1 MFDNT
6 ICRRRWLQQSACG
19 FGAVAANALL
29 AQSGMASSSL
39 GTLGVHHLPKAK
51 RIIFLFMFGGVSQ
64 VDSFDYKPLLAQRDG
79 ELLTFHDARQLA
91 KTGKAT
97 EQKLLNTPWKFK
109 RYGQSG
115 RWVSEL
121 FPGMAEH
128 VDDLCF
134 LHGMHTEGVAHGPAT
149 LFLHCGSTNM
159 TRPSMG
165 SWIHY
170 GLGSENE
177 NLPGF
182 VSIAPLGPGGP
193 RRYGAAFLPPKFQG
207 TRLVSTSTDNFSID
221 SLTSPNRSV
230 SDVARQVELLQ
241 RLNRQQL
248 DRRSHFD
255 AELETALES
264 HELAWRMQQIAPD
277 VLDCSRET
285 EATQRLYG
293 LDDPST
299 KSFGQKCLLA
309 RRLCESGVRFVAVN
323 YGGDGSNWDQHSDIP
338 KHAEHAKAVD
348 RPISGLLHDLK
359 QRGLLEDTIVWW
371 GGEFGR
377 TPYSEGKGT
386 GRDHNPGGFTVWV
399 AGGGFKQGFAHGET
413 DEFGFRGIQGRVH
426 MHDLHATL
434 LHQLGLDHKRL
445 TYRHAGRDYRLTD
458 VYGNV
463 VHELIA

>member
-6 ICRRRWLQQSACG
+6 ICRRDGWFNSQHADLGPSQRTLCLLNRAWQIPHW
-19 FGAVAANALL
+19 ALL
-29 AQSGMASSSL
+29 VFITFLKQSGLS
-39 GTLGVHHLPKAK
+39 
-51 RIIFLFMFGGVSQ
+51 FFMFGGVSQ

-97 EQKLLNTPWKFK
+97 EQMLLNTPWKFK
-109 RYGQSG
+109 RHGQSG

-149 LFLHCGSTNM
+149 LFLHCGSTNIDA
-159 TRPSMG
+159 PVDGFVDSI
-165 SWIHY
+165 WAWV
-170 GLGSENE
+170 ENE
-177 NLPGF
+177 DLPALYQLHLWGWR
-182 VSIAPLGPGGP
+182 A

-207 TRLVSTSTDNFSID
+207 TVWSQPAPIASRSI

-230 SDVARQVELLQ
+230 SEVARQVELLQ

-248 DRRSHFD
+248 DRRSHRD

-264 HELAWRMQQIAPD
+264 QELAWRMQQIAPD
-277 VLDCSRET
+277 VLDCFERNRINAKVVWPRRSNDQVLWPEMFAGA
-285 EATQRLYG
+285 ATMRV
-293 LDDPST
+293 
-299 KSFGQKCLLA
+299 
-309 RRLCESGVRFVAVN
+309 RRTLRCSQLWWRR
-323 YGGDGSNWDQHSDIP
+323 SNWDQHSDIP

-377 TPYSEGKGT
+377 TPIPRGKV
-386 GRDHNPGGFTVWV
+386 RDAIT
-399 AGGGFKQGFAHGET
+399 
-413 DEFGFRGIQGRVH
+413 IQEVHRLACRGRVQAGICPWR
-426 MHDLHATL
+426 DRRVWLSWNPRTSAHA
-434 LHQLGLDHKRL
+434 
-445 TYRHAGRDYRLTD
+445 
-458 VYGNV
+458 
-463 VHELIA
+463 